1 MPTPST
7 LFKDVT
13 AGRFKPAYYFFGSED
28 YRIAEAEKFVAMQF
42 LPHLQMA
49 TNLYRIDARKTRA
62 PDLMAELANLPML
75 GEKQVF
81 VVRDFQSYRADD
93 VKQVLKLLSP
103 ADPNRIIIFSTP
115 SARTPR
121 RNSAFFNSISK
132 AAEAIE
138 FKKLSYQESA
148 AIIQAR
154 LKKED
159 LTIAPEALRLLTE
172 LVAGSRGALEAEL
185 TKLVNYKESGDKI
198 EVADI
203 RSVSAGY
210 EVFGIF
216 DLADQVVAGDAKKVF
231 NMVRSL
237 LAEGNSPATLIALMQ
252 QHFTSLYLV
261 KNDKSPL
268 GRRAFLTHKLRQQ
281 AEKYSG
287 RRLEEIIIEIAAA
300 DVRLRHKGVKPE
312 TTLEMLVMK
321 LVGESRSL
329 DG

>member
-1 MPTPST
+1 MAS
-7 LFKDVT
+7 
-13 AGRFKPAYYFFGSED
+13 
-28 YRIAEAEKFVAMQF
+28 QF
-42 LPHLQMA
+42 LPNRLMG
-49 TNLYRIDARKTRA
+49 TNLYRIDARRTKA
-62 PDLMAELANLPML
+62 PDLMAELSNLPML

-81 VVRDFQSYRADD
+81 VVRDIQSYGANEISR
-93 VKQVLKLLSP
+93 VLKLLSP

-121 RNSAFFNSISK
+121 RNSSFFNSISK
-132 AAEAIE
+132 AAETIE
-138 FKKLSYQESA
+138 FKKLSYQESSS
-148 AIIQAR
+148 IIQAR
-154 LKKED
+154 LQKEG

-185 TKLVNYKESGDKI
+185 TKLVNYKGSGGKI
-198 EVADI
+198 DVADI
-203 RSVSAGY
+203 KSVSAGY

-281 AEKYSG
+281 AEQYQS
-287 RRLEEIIIEIAAA
+287 RRLEQIIIEIAAA

-312 TTLEMLVMK
+312 MTLEMLVMT
-321 LVGESRSL
+321 LVGESKSL
-329 DG
+329 NE